1 MIIRQIT
8 DVIER
13 FAPLEWQESYDN
25 AGLIVGR
32 SDDEVHK
39 ALLAV
44 DVTEEVL
51 DEAEAEGCDLV
62 ITHHP
67 IVFRALKRFNS
78 ADPVERCVERAIRS
92 RIALYACHTNLDSA
106 PGGMSWRLA
115 EMLGVGN
122 LRVLQPSETGDG
134 AGFGVVGELLEAVD
148 TVEFMRIIQRRLEV
162 SVVRYSDIATSGVRR
177 VAVCTG
183 AGASLI
189 GEARCAGADIYITAD
204 MKYNDFMTPDKALTV
219 IERFA
224 PLEWQESYDN
234 AGLIVGRSDDEV
246 HKALL
251 AVDVTEEVLDEAEAE
266 GCDLVITHHPI
277 VFRALKRFNSADP
290 VERCVERAIRSRIA
304 LYACH
309 TNLDSAPGGMSWRLA
324 EMLGVGNLR
333 VLQPSET
340 GDGAGFGVVGEL
352 LEAVDTVEFMRI
364 IQRRLE
370 VSVVRYSDIATSGVR
385 RVAVCTGAGAS
396 LIGEARCAGA
406 DIYITADMKYN
417 DFMTPDKALTVADI
431 GHFESE
437 YCAIQLIF
445 DILSKNLCTFA
456 VRKSERSRNPVNY
469 LV

>member
-1 MIIRQIT
+1 MYRDEKRYKLYVMTIKQIT

-32 SDDEVHK
+32 PDDEVHK

-122 LRVLQPSETGDG
+122 LRVLQPSEAGDG
-134 AGFGVVGELLEAVD
+134 AGFGAVGELPEMVD
-148 TVEFMRIIQRRLEV
+148 TLEFMRIIQRRLEV
-162 SVVRYSDIATSGVRR
+162 SVVRYSDIATSEVRR

-189 GEARCAGADIYITAD
+189 GEAR
-204 MKYNDFMTPDKALTV
+204 
-219 IERFA
+219 R
-224 PLEWQESYDN
+224 
-234 AGLIVGRSDDEV
+234 
-246 HKALL
+246 
-251 AVDVTEEVLDEAEAE
+251 
-266 GCDLVITHHPI
+266 
-277 VFRALKRFNSADP
+277 
-290 VERCVERAIRSRIA
+290 
-304 LYACH
+304 
-309 TNLDSAPGGMSWRLA
+309 
-324 EMLGVGNLR
+324 
-333 VLQPSET
+333 
-340 GDGAGFGVVGEL
+340 
-352 LEAVDTVEFMRI
+352 
-364 IQRRLE
+364 
-370 VSVVRYSDIATSGVR
+370 
-385 RVAVCTGAGAS
+385 
-396 LIGEARCAGA
+396 AGA

-456 VRKSERSRNPVNY
+456 VRKSEHSRNPVNY
-469 LV
+469 LVQV